1 MASDIIKAPAEISKA
16 TTMNNDS
23 CRLWFDLAENLPA
36 ELVAKFITL
45 KGKPCWLAVLPTQER
60 EITALD
66 VIDIP
71 ETLPLPK
78 SQQGSLSQRLRNS
91 LYSYWSVASESGLVD
106 KDFEVFRKRIMEQE
120 IDGWR
125 QRAEELRGEVTE
137 DELTN
142 QV

>member
-1 MASDIIKAPAEISKA
+1 MSDDIIKAPGEISKA

-23 CRLWFDLAENLPA
+23 CRLWLDLAENLPA

-66 VIDIP
+66 VVDLP
-71 ETLPLPK
+71 ESLPVP
-78 SQQGSLSQRLRNS
+78 SSRQGSLSQRLRNS
-91 LYSYWSVASESGLVD
+91 LFGYWSAASESGLVD

-125 QRAEELRGEVTE
+125 QRAEELRGEAAE
-137 DELTN
+137 DERTN
-142 QV
+142 P